1 MAIWHIGKRATFRLG
16 GARFMV
22 QRVWFWRDTGT
33 AVMDEL
39 YVEDDEVKGLELFVG
54 YLDKLGDEHPELRL
68 LVRVAFAW
76 LDWAQRLPESQW
88 LRGDIDRE
96 QTHACVNSSLHRT
109 VKGVSPNKQA
119 RRRAARA

>member
-1 MAIWHIGKRATFRLG
+1 MAVWHVGKRATFRLG

-22 QRVWFWRDTGT
+22 QRVRFWRSTGT
-33 AVMDEL
+33 AIMDEL

-54 YLDKLGDEHPELRL
+54 YLDKLGDEHPELSL

-88 LRGDIDRE
+88 LQGDIDRE
-96 QTHACVNSSLHRT
+96 VVNSSLQRRA
-109 VKGVSPNKQA
+109 KGVSPNKQA